1 MFKFEKNLNQQKLE
15 EAILNVTESL
25 LLEVPGTDEYEI
37 LTEQLASLYEIQNN
51 FMKSK
56 DGFSM
61 DTLLT
66 VGGNLAGI
74 LVIVNYE
81 RLNVVTSKALQL
93 LLKIR

>member
-37 LTEQLASLYEIQNN
+37 LTEQLTALYEIQNN
-51 FMKSK
+51 SMKSK
-56 DGFSM
+56 DGISM

>member
-37 LTEQLASLYEIQNN
+37 LTEQLAALYEIQNN
-51 FMKSK
+51 SMKAK